1 MHSSTTTTF
10 IVLPRNESPEVA
22 SVKILVPFSPS
33 ILLTFQTFIPCWNQI
48 GNKVI
53 IFLTFAKKHV
63 PAKSG
68 VVQLGDKKGQTWE
81 MGRGVIDFRPILKVL
96 RQIKYQ
102 GVISLEF
109 EKNSR
114 NPHAGVAESIGYL
127 RGIADGTK

>member
-1 MHSSTTTTF
+1 MGED
-10 IVLPRNESPEVA
+10 IV
-22 SVKILVPFSPS
+22 KDI
-33 ILLTFQTFIPCWNQI
+33 
-48 GNKVI
+48 
-53 IFLTFAKKHV
+53 KKYKDWIYDIHIKDETE
-63 PAKSG
+63 PT
-68 VVQLGDKKGQTWE
+68 KKGQTWE